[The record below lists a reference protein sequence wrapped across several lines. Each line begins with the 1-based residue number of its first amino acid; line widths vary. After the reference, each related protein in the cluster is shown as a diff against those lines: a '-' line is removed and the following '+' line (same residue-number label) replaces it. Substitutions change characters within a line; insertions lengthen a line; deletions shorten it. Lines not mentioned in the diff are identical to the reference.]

1 MIYSIIFGFL
11 LASTIWISGWL
22 RLLISFVSISMGS
35 RIPILYILLGFQ
47 LGIGNNYKFDFSFW
61 PSFLTGFLLAIFI
74 AIVAANYSEKTGGGY
89 STVSTCASGFIVG
102 SIVGLVVRLVESFF

>member
-35 RIPILYILLGFQ
+35 RIPFLYVFLGFQ
-47 LGIGNNYKFDFSFW
+47 LGMGNNYKLDISFW

-74 AIVAANYSEKTGGGY
+74 AIVAAKYSEKQ
-89 STVSTCASGFIVG
+89 VG
-102 SIVGLVVRLVESFF
+102 VIQLYLLVQVVLLLGVF